1 MKKQTEKDIGVFH
14 YAVRITVVTLTHLPI
29 YLKDFG
35 DEPSWG
41 NLHFSTNLQCWLK
54 SSA

>member
-41 NLHFSTNLQCWLK
+41 NLHFSTNLQCWLE

>member
-1 MKKQTEKDIGVFH
+1 M
-14 YAVRITVVTLTHLPI
+14 

-41 NLHFSTNLQCWLK
+41 NLHFSTNLQMMAGNFSLTSKEIAVFVNLK
-54 SSA
+54 S

>member
-1 MKKQTEKDIGVFH
+1 MNNQTETALEIFH
-14 YAVRITVVTLTHLPI
+14 FAVRVRTERLTHLPI

-41 NLHFSTNLQCWLK
+41 NLHFSTNLQSWLE
-54 SSA
+54 SSV